1 MGLNKEAIKIGF
13 AYVGIVV
20 GAGFSTGQEVMQFF
34 TPFGLWSYIGVIISG
49 FILGFIGRQVAKIG
63 TAFEAKNHES
73 TLQYVFGKKFSKVF
87 DYILVF
93 FLFGIAVTMIAG
105 SGSTFEQSFGI
116 PTWLGA
122 LIMTVLIY
130 LTLLLDFN
138 KIVRA
143 LGIVTPFLIIMVI
156 LIAVFYLFTGS
167 ISLGEVNSAMP
178 ETSAWKG
185 IFWGLVYGGLAFAV
199 GFSTIV
205 AIGGDASKRRVSG
218 AGAMFGGVLYA
229 ILLALINFSLQTEYS
244 KIKDVAIPTLNL
256 AKGIHPW
263 LGLVLTVIM
272 LSVMYNTILGL
283 CYSFA
288 ARFTE
293 PYSKKYHIF
302 IVIMMVMAFILSF
315 VGFAD
320 LINVLYKFM
329 GIVGL
334 FIVVAVL
341 IKYYKRKKDDE
352 EHIA

>member
-1 MGLNKEAIKIGF
+1 
-13 AYVGIVV
+13 
-20 GAGFSTGQEVMQFF
+20 
-34 TPFGLWSYIGVIISG
+34 
-49 FILGFIGRQVAKIG
+49 
-63 TAFEAKNHES
+63 
-73 TLQYVFGKKFSKVF
+73 
-87 DYILVF
+87 
-93 FLFGIAVTMIAG
+93 
-105 SGSTFEQSFGI
+105 
-116 PTWLGA
+116 
-122 LIMTVLIY
+122 
-130 LTLLLDFN
+130 
-138 KIVRA
+138 
-143 LGIVTPFLIIMVI
+143 MVI

-272 LSVMYNTILGL
+272 LAVMYNTILGL